1 MVFADVLHVALTRL
15 THPYPHDPLVAASPP
30 PPPALCTTLHARSR
44 DAPAISFP

>member
-30 PPPALCTTLHARSR
+30 PPPRPLYYPPRLELRGS
-44 DAPAISFP
+44 SFPLS